1 MSIILAIDY
10 GELKSGIA
18 VSDESQVFAF
28 GLATITTNNLIDYIE
43 NYNIKNN
50 ITQFVVG
57 QPKRMNHEYSEVET
71 LIREF
76 IKKLS
81 LRFPDTPID
90 RYDER
95 FSSKMAFQTMIDA
108 IVLRIQSKFNIISGN
123 GGNLKE
129 NPNYSITCRGQLG
142 RFLAFR

>member
-10 GELKSGIA
+10 GEVKSGIS

-28 GLATITTNNLIDYIE
+28 GLATIATSNLIDYIE
-43 NYNIKNN
+43 DYNIKNN

-57 QPKRMNHEYSEVET
+57 QPKRMSHEYSEVEK
-71 LIREF
+71 LIKEF

-81 LRFPDTPID
+81 SRFPDIPID

-95 FSSKMAFQTMIDA
+95 FSSKIAFQTMIDA
-108 IVLRIQSKFNIISGN
+108 GLTKKNRRNKNIVDKISATIILQGYLKSK
-123 GGNLKE
+123 E
-129 NPNYSITCRGQLG
+129 
-142 RFLAFR
+142 